1 MTWQRVS
8 RATWDLAPNITR
20 SVEAVH
26 RLDNLGAVVAHTA
39 YGTSREGFDAEW
51 RQVALLTFT
60 GDLISRVELFDEA
73 DLDAALARFDEL
85 HTQAPRLEN
94 AASEAAERF
103 FAYLGAQNWAAMAD
117 ILADDRCRD
126 DRRRAVNAGLWAG
139 RDVVI
144 AELRETTDFGV
155 LIGISELI
163 ATRGQRL
170 VLGRVRW
177 SASDQGA
184 EAFQS
189 EALCITEVEGDGQIA
204 AIVMFDPDDLEGA
217 IAQLDARY
225 LAGDAAAH
233 TEIWSVITRTYAAF
247 NRHELP
253 PTTPD
258 WVNIDHR
265 RGIAFAPG
273 DATAYIRASQDP
285 QGSIYVET
293 VHRLSNLGAVFMWA
307 GHGTSQEGFEAEW
320 RGINVAT
327 VEGDRINRGE
337 IFDEADLDAALARF
351 DELQQQAPRLENAA
365 SRVYEHYK
373 TCFAQRD
380 WAAMARIL
388 DKDIFTNDR
397 RRVVNAGVLQG
408 RDVVLA
414 DMRALAEVGANI
426 TSAVVCSLA
435 GSTCSSVL
443 CASGGKTSGLGSS
456 FGEVAQHHRDRRRR
470 PDHGGGIVFDPDDI
484 DAAFEELDARYLAGE
499 AAAHARHVV
508 GHRRAYAAFNRHELP
523 ATTPDSWSAS
533 TIGRLLAIEPGDLS
547 AYIRAVWDSTPD
559 VQHLHRG
566 RASAER
572 PRSRRHPT
580 CQHGTSHEGFDAEW
594 RMIDVSHGRRR
605 L

>member
-1 MTWQRVS
+1 M
-8 RATWDLAPNITR
+8 
-20 SVEAVH
+20 H
-26 RLDNLGAVVAHTA
+26 RLSNLGAVVTHTA
-39 YGTSREGFDAEW
+39 YGTSQEGFDAEW
-51 RQVALLTFT
+51 RMIALLTFA
-60 GDLISRVELFDEA
+60 GDLISRFEIFDEA

-85 HTQAPRLEN
+85 QPQAPRLEN
-94 AASEAAERF
+94 AASQAAERF
-103 FAYLGAQNWAAMAD
+103 FAYLRRPDWAAMAD
-117 ILADDRCRD
+117 ILADDSFSD
-126 DRRRAVNAGLWAG
+126 DRRRVVNAGLWDG

-217 IAQLDARY
+217 IAELDARY

-293 VHRLSNLGAVFMWA
+293 VHRLSNLGAVFTWA

-320 RGINVAT
+320 RGINVVT

-365 SRVYEHYK
+365 SRVYERFK
-373 TCFAQRD
+373 TCFAPRD
-380 WAAMARIL
+380 WAAMAR
-388 DKDIFTNDR
+388 DI
-397 RRVVNAGVLQG
+397 G
-408 RDVVLA
+408 
-414 DMRALAEVGANI
+414 
-426 TSAVVCSLA
+426 
-435 GSTCSSVL
+435 
-443 CASGGKTSGLGSS
+443 
-456 FGEVAQHHRDRRRR
+456 
-470 PDHGGGIVFDPDDI
+470 
-484 DAAFEELDARYLAGE
+484 
-499 AAAHARHVV
+499 
-508 GHRRAYAAFNRHELP
+508 
-523 ATTPDSWSAS
+523 
-533 TIGRLLAIEPGDLS
+533 
-547 AYIRAVWDSTPD
+547 
-559 VQHLHRG
+559 
-566 RASAER
+566 
-572 PRSRRHPT
+572 
-580 CQHGTSHEGFDAEW
+580 
-594 RMIDVSHGRRR
+594 
-605 L
+605 